1 MAVAKEVMRRQ
12 ASDNP
17 YFHRDF
23 HATLNQGLIYIQEKY
38 GPEAVREYLRRL
50 GRTFYSP
57 LSESLRR
64 GGLGAL
70 RLYLEKVYSEEN
82 AEYEIR
88 SDDNDLEMK
97 IAFCPAVSHIRK
109 LGFTVSDMFRETTN
123 TLFEAVCEETP
134 FDFRLEEYDPETG
147 KSRFRFFRR
156 PT

>member
-1 MAVAKEVMRRQ
+1 MSREVMRRQ

-23 HATLNQGLIYIQEKY
+23 HATLNQGLIYLREKF
-38 GPEAVREYLRRL
+38 GPAAVRDYLRQL

-64 GGLGAL
+64 GGLGAV
-70 RLYLEKVYSEEN
+70 RQYLEKIYSEEN
-82 AEYEIR
+82 AEYEIQ
-88 SDDNDLEMK
+88 SDENVLEMK
-97 IAFCPAVSHIRK
+97 IESCPAVTHIRK
-109 LGFTVSDMFRETTN
+109 LGFPVSDMFRETTR
-123 TLFEAVCEETP
+123 TLFEAICEDTP
-134 FDFRLEEYDPETG
+134 FDFRLEEYEPETG

>member
-1 MAVAKEVMRRQ
+1 MAREVMSRQ

-23 HATLNQGLIYIQEKY
+23 HVTLNQGLIYLQKRY
-38 GPEAVREYLRRL
+38 GPAAVRDYLRQL

-64 GGLGAL
+64 GGLGAI
-70 RLYLEKVYSEEN
+70 RQYLEKVYSEEN

-88 SDDNDLEMK
+88 SGENDLEMK
-97 IAFCPAVSHIRK
+97 IARCPAVSYIRK
-109 LGFTVSDMFRETTN
+109 SGFRVSDLFRETTE
-123 TLFEAVCEETP
+123 TLFEAICEDTP
-134 FDFRLEEYDPETG
+134 FGFRMEEYEPETG